1 MNRYESPTADD
12 RILWDLHLS
21 GFPQAA
27 LMAADELGVFQSLAD
42 APADIPTFASRSG
55 LSERAVRALLPMLA
69 AMGFLVTRR
78 GVYSITHAARDF
90 LLPASPY
97 YWGPVLDYLRRLPPP
112 HSVLV
117 STLKGKNDIEN
128 APLNAWESGEMPEA
142 VARMVTAYMHS
153 HSLAAAVAMARA
165 PMLRGVR
172 RLLDVGGGSGCYSI
186 ALAQADPQVRCV
198 ILELPAVCRAAS
210 DYIAAGGVAERVST
224 LAANMF
230 RDAWPK
236 GFDGLLF
243 SNIFHDW
250 DFATCRSLAA
260 RAFEAL
266 ESGGR
271 IFLHEALLDDTRDGP
286 LTTAAFSIQMLIGTR
301 GQQFTL
307 ADLAGILEGAGFADV
322 QHASTHA
329 YFSVV
334 SASRPR

>member
-27 LMAADELGVFQSLAD
+27 LLAADELGVFQSLAD
-42 APADIPTFASRSG
+42 APADIATFATRSG

-69 AMGFLVTRR
+69 AMGFLVTRQ

-90 LLPASPY
+90 LLPGSPY
-97 YWGPVLDYLRRLPPP
+97 YWGPVLDYLRRLPPA
-112 HSVLV
+112 HSALV
-117 STLKGKNDIEN
+117 TALKGKDKIEDT
-128 APLNAWESGEMPEA
+128 PLNAWESGEMPEP

-165 PMLRGVR
+165 PILRGVR

-186 ALAQADPQVRCV
+186 ALAQADPQIRCV
-198 ILELPAVCRAAS
+198 ILELPAVCRAAG
-210 DYIAAGGVAERVST
+210 DYIAAGGMAERVST

-230 RDAWPK
+230 RDAWPG

-250 DFATCRSLAA
+250 DFSTCRALAA
-260 RAFEAL
+260 RAFQSL
-266 ESGGR
+266 EPGGR

-286 LTTAAFSIQMLIGTR
+286 ATTAAFSIQMLIGTR

-307 ADLAGILEGAGFADV
+307 ADLAGILQGAGFIDV

>member
-1 MNRYESPTADD
+1 MNLYQSPTADD

-27 LMAADELGVFQSLAD
+27 VLAADELGVFKSLAD
-42 APADIPTFASRSG
+42 APADITTFAARTG

-69 AMGFLVTRR
+69 AMGFLVTRG
-78 GVYSITHAARDF
+78 GVYSITHSARDF
-90 LLPASPY
+90 LLPGSPY
-97 YWGPVLDYLRRLPPP
+97 YWGPVLEYLRRLPPP
-112 HSVLV
+112 HTELV
-117 STLKGKNDIEN
+117 KTLKGTDKIEDT
-128 APLNAWESGEMPEA
+128 PLNAWETGEMPEP

-165 PMLRGVR
+165 PVLRGVR

-186 ALAQADPQVRCV
+186 ALAQADARIHCV
-198 ILELPAVCRAAS
+198 ILELSAVCNAAK
-210 DYIAAGGVAERVST
+210 DYIAAGGVTDRVT
-224 LAANMF
+224 TVAANMF
-230 RDAWPK
+230 RDAWPE
-236 GFDGLLF
+236 GYDGLLF

-250 DFATCRSLAA
+250 DYSTCRTLAA
-260 RAFEAL
+260 RAFQAL
-266 ESGGR
+266 EPGGR

-307 ADLAGILEGAGFADV
+307 ADLAGILQGAGFVDV

-334 SASRPR
+334 SATRPR